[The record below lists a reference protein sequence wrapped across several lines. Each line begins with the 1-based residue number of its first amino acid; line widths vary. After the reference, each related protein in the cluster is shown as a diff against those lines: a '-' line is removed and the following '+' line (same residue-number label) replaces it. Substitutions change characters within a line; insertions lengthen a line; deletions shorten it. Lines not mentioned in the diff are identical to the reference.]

1 MYKYQKLS
9 RVLRKLTMKLLI
21 FRIVLVRIRFSRKRK
36 RDFDFLDWRQH
47 DYVTPVKN
55 EGQCGACWAFSAT
68 GALEGQQA
76 KVHKKLVSLSEQNL
90 VDCSDAYGNF
100 GCNGGWMSSAFAYVI
115 ANGLDTEASYPY
127 TGVAGKCNFNPK
139 TIGVRSSVSQF
150 SVLLFKIE
158 NIFIVL

>member
-1 MYKYQKLS
+1 MA
-9 RVLRKLTMKLLI
+9 LI
-21 FRIVLVRIRFSRKRK
+21 NGYVYISRKRK